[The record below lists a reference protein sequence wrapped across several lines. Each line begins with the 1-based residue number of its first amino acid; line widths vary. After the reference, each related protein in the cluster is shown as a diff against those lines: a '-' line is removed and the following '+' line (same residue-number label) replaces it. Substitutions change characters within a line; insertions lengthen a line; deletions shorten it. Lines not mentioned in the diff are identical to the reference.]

1 VVLEVEPGGDILGAR
16 IEGIDLA
23 QPLSR
28 QAFATIVRALGDH
41 GVICFPRQQLDAA
54 ALKRFSAHFGTLEI
68 NVTGGFQVPG
78 HPEVMILSNIVEDG
92 RPLGLADAGQDWHTD
107 MSYSRTI
114 AYANVLHGIRIPQ
127 RDGQPLGA
135 TLFANMQAA
144 YEGLPDE
151 LKHSLQHAT
160 AIHDFAKFW
169 DTMRARPGS
178 RRGPLTDAQRAAKP
192 PVAHPVFLR
201 HPITGRNVLYANP
214 GYTVRIEGL
223 PESESDAILRFLF
236 EHQLQAKYRHAHHW
250 CEGDVLMWDDLVT
263 LHNAVPD
270 YGPDEPRLIRRC
282 QVMADRVFDANFL
295 SSWEDPVSAA

>member
-1 VVLEVEPGGDILGAR
+1 VLEVEPGGDILGAR

-23 QPLSR
+23 QPLSHP
-28 QAFATIVRALGDH
+28 AFATICRALGDH
-41 GVICFPRQQLDAA
+41 GVVCFPRQQLDAA

-68 NVTGGFQVPG
+68 NVTGGFQEPG

-92 RPLGLADAGQDWHTD
+92 RPLGLADAGQSWHTD

-127 RDGQPLGA
+127 RDGRPLGD

-144 YEGLPDE
+144 CDGLPAE
-151 LKHSLQHAT
+151 LKRKLQHAT

-169 DTMRARPGS
+169 DAMRARPGS
-178 RRGPLTDAQRAAKP
+178 RRAPLTDAQRAAKP

-201 HPITGRNVLYANP
+201 HPITGRDVLYANP
-214 GYTVRIEGL
+214 GYTIRIEGL
-223 PESESDAILRFLF
+223 PESESDGILRFLF
-236 EHQLQAKYRHAHHW
+236 EHQLQPQYQYAHHW

-270 YGPDEPRLIRRC
+270 YGPEEPRMIRRC
-282 QVMADRVFDANFL
+282 QVMADRVFDPDFL
-295 SSWEDPVSAA
+295 APWGNPVAAA